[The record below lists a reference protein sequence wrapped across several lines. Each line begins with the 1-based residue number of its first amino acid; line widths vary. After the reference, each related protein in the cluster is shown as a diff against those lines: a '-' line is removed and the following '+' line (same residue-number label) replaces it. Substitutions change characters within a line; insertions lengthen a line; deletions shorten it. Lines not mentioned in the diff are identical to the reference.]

1 MPYLVTDEDQPECD
15 TPLRSRIH
23 AARMNS
29 GLSVDTIVHD
39 ENTAPDVVESILKGP
54 LERSDDTKHP
64 DEDVSQDPSMAQRSL
79 MVDFPPKAPIQCLY
93 SAKYIGD
100 LHWTRPDLIFTHG
113 AGGTLQSAAMANL
126 THGFVS
132 LTSRPT
138 ILCFKGNMNLKS
150 RVKMFAAVIE
160 SRGEHN
166 GHGVKTSAISL
177 GGRSMGAR
185 AAVMAATKDTTHLVL
200 VSYPLHTDNEVRDE
214 ILLDLPESI
223 KVIFVSGDHDNMCD
237 LDRLEA
243 VRRKMK
249 CKTWRV
255 VVRDADHGMNVKPK
269 AGTQDVGRKTGEV
282 VADWLGNCNE
292 ESREGEV
299 SWDPEAEIAQWSG
312 WSLDVSAPPTAHD
325 EHQASTENGTSS
337 NRTPS
342 DRKKKPRAKRGRD
355 VKELRS
361 SFQAD
366 QENDNPKRARHTK
379 DEKKPRP
386 TRSAKVNQ
394 ETHHTN
400 APKPKKRRKT

>member
-1 MPYLVTDEDQPECD
+1 MPYLITNEDQPECD

-23 AARMNS
+23 AAWKNS
-29 GLSVDTIVHD
+29 GLSVDTIVHNED
-39 ENTAPDVVESILKGP
+39 TGPDVVESILKGP
-54 LERSDDTKHP
+54 LERSDHTKHP
-64 DEDVSQDPSMAQRSL
+64 DGDVSQDPSMAQRSL
-79 MVDFPPKAPIQCLY
+79 VVDLPPKASIECLY

-100 LHWTRPDLIFTHG
+100 LHWTEPDLTFTHG
-113 AGGTLQSAAMANL
+113 AGGTLQSEAMANF

-132 LTSRPT
+132 LASRPK
-138 ILCFKGNMNLKS
+138 IFCFKGNMNLKS

-166 GHGVKTSAISL
+166 GHGVKISATSL

-200 VSYPLHTDNEVRDE
+200 VSYPLHTDKEVRDE
-214 ILLDLPESI
+214 ILLDLPEFI
-223 KVIFVSGDHDNMCD
+223 KVIFVSGDHDSMCD

-243 VRRKMK
+243 VRRKIK

-255 VVRDADHGMNVKPK
+255 IVQEADHGMNVKPK

-292 ESREGEV
+292 ELREGKI

-312 WSLDVSAPPTAHD
+312 WSLEASAPSTTYDKPQESA
-325 EHQASTENGTSS
+325 EHGNSG

-342 DRKKKPRAKRGRD
+342 DRKTKRRAKRGRD
-355 VKELRS
+355 LKELRS
-361 SFQAD
+361 SVQSD
-366 QENDNPKRARHTK
+366 QKPDNLKRARHTK
-379 DEKKPRP
+379 SEEDFGPK
-386 TRSAKVNQ
+386 RSAEVN
-394 ETHHTN
+394 
-400 APKPKKRRKT
+400 